1 MSNNNQREQ
10 LAALQHQIWSDW
22 VKHLFEVSIANPD
35 GTMTIPRQYVQQWQ
49 REINTSYDNL
59 SEEEKD
65 GDRKQVD
72 KMLPLISGTK
82 VV

>member
-1 MSNNNQREQ
+1 MNNQREQ

-22 VKHLFEVSIANPD
+22 VRHMFEVSTANPD
-35 GTMTIPRQYVQQWQ
+35 GTVTIPSKYVQQWQ
-49 REINTSYDNL
+49 HEINTDYSDL

-72 KMLPLISGTK
+72 KITQLLESK
-82 VV
+82 

>member
-1 MSNNNQREQ
+1 MNNQREQ

-22 VKHLFEVSIANPD
+22 VRHMFEVSTANPD
-35 GTMTIPRQYVQQWQ
+35 GIVTIPSQYVQQWQ
-49 REINTSYDNL
+49 HEINTDYGAL

-72 KMLPLISGTK
+72 KITQLLESK
-82 VV
+82 

>member
-1 MSNNNQREQ
+1 MTNQREQ

-22 VKHLFEVSIANPD
+22 VRHMFEVSTANPD
-35 GTMTIPRQYVQQWQ
+35 GTVTIPSQYVQQWQ
-49 REINTSYDNL
+49 HEINTDYITL

-72 KMLPLISGTK
+72 KITQLLESK
-82 VV
+82 